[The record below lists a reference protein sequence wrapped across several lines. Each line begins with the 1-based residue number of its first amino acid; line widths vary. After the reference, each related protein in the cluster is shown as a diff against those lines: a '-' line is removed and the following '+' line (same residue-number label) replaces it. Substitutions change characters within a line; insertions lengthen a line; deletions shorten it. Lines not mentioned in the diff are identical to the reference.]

1 MSEEFKKVESL
12 VDQLKAYANTRLSQV
27 KLSMAEKISKLAAMM
42 IAMLMAALVF
52 FLFLVLLSIAAAIA
66 IGQWLDSYWLGF
78 LIVAGISLWRN
89 TGWWWLAAG
98 AIFMFI
104 AAGAGMGDMFYIG
117 NLGEVALGFANLY
130 TAKKF
135 LS

>member
-78 LIVAGISLWRN
+78 LIVAGIVLLF
-89 TGWWWLAAG
+89 GLIFWLAKDRLLR
-98 AIFMFI
+98 IPIMNSMI
-104 AAGAGMGDMFYIG
+104 
-117 NLGEVALGFANLY
+117 EALFEPEEEEDE
-130 TAKKF
+130 KD
-135 LS
+135 

>member
-66 IGQWLDSYWLGF
+66 IGQWLGSYWLGF
-78 LIVAGISLWRN
+78 VIVAGIVLLI
-89 TGWWWLAAG
+89 GLILWLARDRLLR
-98 AIFMFI
+98 IPIMNSMI
-104 AAGAGMGDMFYIG
+104 
-117 NLGEVALGFANLY
+117 EALFEPEEDNE
-130 TAKKF
+130 KD
-135 LS
+135 

>member
-78 LIVAGISLWRN
+78 LIVAGIVLLL
-89 TGWWWLAAG
+89 GLIFWLAKDRLLR
-98 AIFMFI
+98 IPIMNSMI
-104 AAGAGMGDMFYIG
+104 
-117 NLGEVALGFANLY
+117 EALFEPEEEDE
-130 TAKKF
+130 KD
-135 LS
+135 